1 MFFLYFNTLSWLIVI
16 GLLFSCVQWETA
28 WGEEFSGQLSIKPD
42 LPQPTPPWSG
52 SSSTPILI
60 FTHILYTSCYV
71 LVCELALFTFCE
83 LYVVTVCTILEI
95 IQSVRNF
102 QWECAL
108 FLVLFC
114 CLQLLL
120 LILIILKLGLTSNLD
135 CVKDTFC
142 TCEYAIYLFKLS
154 TTSFTLF
161 STKRRENVTHDQCYG
176 VGSLFGRLRVLENP
190 PQLELSIKNVFRR
203 LASKA

>member
-1 MFFLYFNTLSWLIVI
+1 MFKKKNPLFSLLFNVFLYFNTLSWLILI
-16 GLLFSCVQWETA
+16 GLLFSCVQWKTA
-28 WGEEFSGQLSIKPD
+28 WGEEFSGQLSINPD

-83 LYVVTVCTILEI
+83 LYEVTVCTILEI

-108 FLVLFC
+108 FLVIFC

-120 LILIILKLGLTSNLD
+120 LILIILKLGLKKLLQPD
-135 CVKDTFC
+135 ILAL
-142 TCEYAIYLFKLS
+142 CERYFLYLWICNIF
-154 TTSFTLF
+154 
-161 STKRRENVTHDQCYG
+161 V
-176 VGSLFGRLRVLENP
+176 
-190 PQLELSIKNVFRR
+190 
-203 LASKA
+203 